1 MNGAHDICVL
11 SAGVVCAVGGTAASS
26 CAAIRACMDNF
37 CETHFVDEVGQ
48 PLLGAPVPGVLL
60 GLDDEEDG
68 HRQGGVNR
76 LAAMFVRAAT
86 ECVRGA
92 GGVQARQT
100 ALLVLG
106 PEASRPGVTLQSLHD
121 CFAACQ
127 QAVGAQFHAASRITQ
142 IGSPGLAAA
151 LEYAAELLADPAATG
166 VHAVLVAG
174 VDSLLNTADINALL
188 AQGRLLTSANSDG
201 FIPGEAAACVL
212 VTRLDAVAPRAVDPQ
227 GGQHPRAPVLRV
239 AGVGRDNE
247 PDCLSAGKPS
257 RGKGLALAIQQAL
270 AQAAQPAQA
279 MHTRIADVT
288 AESAF
293 FEEASYAWT
302 RVLRSPSPEGWR
314 FETPVT
320 RVGHIGSAMG
330 TLLLALSLDAARK
343 GWAAGPLT
351 LLQLTSH
358 DPARAAVVL
367 QAA

>member
-1 MNGAHDICVL
+1 MNGANDICVL

-60 GLDDEEDG
+60 GLGDEADG
-68 HRQGGVNR
+68 HRQGGVGR

-92 GGVQARQT
+92 GGVQARHT

-127 QAVGAQFHAASRITQ
+127 QAVGAQFHATSRITQ

-151 LEYAAELLADPAATG
+151 LQYAAGLLADPAATG

-174 VDSLLNTADINALL
+174 VDSLLNTADINELL
-188 AQGRLLTSANSDG
+188 AQGRLLTSDNSDG

-212 VTRLDAVAPRAVDPQ
+212 VGRLDAVAVGPQ
-227 GGQHPRAPVLRV
+227 GGRAPVLRV
-239 AGVGRDNE
+239 AGVGLAQE

-257 RGKGLALAIQQAL
+257 RGKGLARAIQQAL
-270 AQAAQPAQA
+270 AQATQPAQA

-302 RVLRSPSPEGWR
+302 RVLRAPSPDGWR

-320 RVGHIGSAMG
+320 RVGHVGSAMG

-351 LLQLTSH
+351 LVQLSSH
-358 DPARAAVVL
+358 DPSRGAVVL